1 MPAIETL
8 LSTTRSCWC
17 STRSTFVPRRRWFP
31 LVAADG
37 AMGQLDY
44 GSAHTAAHTPH
55 GTPLSSLLLPAG
67 GSSRAGDN
75 ATRVKA
81 VRHEITPEGVRSRG
95 VLFVAPD

>member
-1 MPAIETL
+1 MPAIETP

-17 STRSTFVPRRRWFP
+17 STRSTSVPRRRRSP
-31 LVAADG
+31 LVAADE
-37 AMGQLDY
+37 AIGQLDQ
-44 GSAHTAAHTPH
+44 GSSQSAAHTPH

-67 GSSRAGDN
+67 DSSRAGDN
-75 ATRVKA
+75 ATRGKA